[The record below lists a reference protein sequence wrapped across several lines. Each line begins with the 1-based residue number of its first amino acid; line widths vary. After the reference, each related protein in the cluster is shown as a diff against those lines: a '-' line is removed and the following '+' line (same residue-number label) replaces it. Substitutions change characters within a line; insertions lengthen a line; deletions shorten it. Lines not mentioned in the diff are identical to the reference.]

1 MSNFKKQTTAAGNAI
16 RPAAVAMTKCP
27 PLLDRDT
34 RAHVE
39 TISND
44 KAWIDD
50 MVAAMTPHGLGPV
63 S

>member
-1 MSNFKKQTTAAGNAI
+1 MSE
-16 RPAAVAMTKCP
+16 PE
-27 PLLDRDT
+27 L
-34 RAHVE
+34 RAELE